1 MPTPTRG
8 VWQLGG
14 CEAGGWFG
22 SIASPEGCKGKRGR
36 SREGPPAQT
45 DEAEACDKRS
55 RPQVVTSAWVRH
67 GGVNLQQ
74 EVVPHLTERPPRAG
88 ILVSKSLQA
97 LKPARQVSLDVRRQR
112 LVP

>member
-74 EVVPHLTERPPRAG
+74 EVVPHLTERPPRDSPNKGTPDLNPGVKLNIQPDRA
-88 ILVSKSLQA
+88 
-97 LKPARQVSLDVRRQR
+97 
-112 LVP
+112 